1 MVSYIGEPFTHDLFV
16 TYSHGAIDG
25 AEVSPLKR
33 WSEGFI
39 EQLEL
44 ELRQHPRFGRD
55 LAIFFDDA
63 HRPGQGLDPS
73 SGLTEQ
79 LRHEIGTSALLQVL
93 MSDHYLQ
100 SAWCRD
106 ERDWWVQKQAEL
118 GLSLND
124 RIGLARVW
132 PTSEPWPPPLVDERG
147 HPFVGF
153 CFYDQARADVRPQPY
168 EWPAPDGTSKG
179 PFREQL
185 LDLVGWLWQKIELLK
200 RRADERRVAAAD
212 AARLAEDSGQVLYLH
227 ARQEHVQTWQRAR
240 GALEEQGF
248 AVFPVDEPDRVSAD
262 PVQAKEDQASRI
274 DLLGRCDALL
284 LVGTQDARAVDEDL
298 IVVGRGDRQLARAK
312 YQRYVPCGLV
322 DTAGA
327 PLATE
332 ARRRTA
338 RALQIDWIDGTRSP
352 WAGDVKTWLTQKS
365 VAAGGR

>member
-1 MVSYIGEPFTHDLFV
+1 VSYIGDPFRHDLFV
-16 TYSHGAIDG
+16 SYSHGTIEG

-33 WSEGFI
+33 WSDGFI

-44 ELRQHPRFGRD
+44 ELRQHPKFGRE
-55 LAIFFDDA
+55 LALFFDDA
-63 HRPGQGLDPS
+63 HRPGTGLDPS

-79 LRHEIGTSALLQVL
+79 LREEIGASALLQVL

-100 SAWCRD
+100 SSWCRD
-106 ERDWWVQKQAEL
+106 ERDWWVRKQAEL

-124 RIGLARVW
+124 RIAMARVW
-132 PTSEPWPPPLVDERG
+132 PTSDPWPPPFVDERG
-147 HPFVGF
+147 NPFVGF
-153 CFYDQARADVRPQPY
+153 CFYDKARADVRPQPY

-179 PFREQL
+179 PFRDQL

-212 AARLAEDSGQVLYLH
+212 AAKLAEESGQALYLH
-227 ARQEHVQTWQRAR
+227 ARQEHVQTWQTAR
-240 GALEEQGF
+240 TALEDQGF
-248 AVFPVDEPDRVSAD
+248 AVFPVDQPDAVSAD
-262 PVQAKEDQASRI
+262 PAQAKQDQVARI

-284 LVGTQDARAVDEDL
+284 LVGTGDARAVDEDL

-327 PLATE
+327 PIATE

-338 RALQIDWIDGTRSP
+338 RALQVDWIDGTRSP
-352 WAGDVKTWLTQKS
+352 WAVDVKAWLTQKS